1 MTTDFTPWPEA
12 LTAQYRQLGYWQDK
26 TLLDY
31 LQQSAERTPN
41 ALALVGDNQ
50 QWRYQA
56 MLERIEQLAA
66 GFTELGL
73 GCGDNVVLQLG
84 NVAEFYLCFFALLRQ
99 GIRPI
104 LALPAHRLAEIR
116 YFVSTAKPKL
126 TSLMALSDHLTIK
139 LWRKSCLLA
148 AQHYRL

>member
-12 LTAQYRQLGYWQDK
+12 LAAQYRQLGYWQDK

-84 NVAEFYLCFFALLRQ
+84 NVAEFYLCVFRFAAPRHTTDSGAPRSPFSGNSLFLSAQ
-99 GIRPI
+99 PSQS
-104 LALPAHRLAEIR
+104 LPH
-116 YFVSTAKPKL
+116 
-126 TSLMALSDHLTIK
+126 
-139 LWRKSCLLA
+139 
-148 AQHYRL
+148 

>member
-12 LTAQYRQLGYWQDK
+12 LAAQYRQLGYWQDK

-56 MLERIEQLAA
+56 MLERIQQLAA
-66 GFTELGL
+66 DLPNLG
-73 GCGDNVVLQLG
+73 
-84 NVAEFYLCFFALLRQ
+84 
-99 GIRPI
+99 
-104 LALPAHRLAEIR
+104 
-116 YFVSTAKPKL
+116 
-126 TSLMALSDHLTIK
+126 
-139 LWRKSCLLA
+139 
-148 AQHYRL
+148 

>member
-1 MTTDFTPWPEA
+1 M
-12 LTAQYRQLGYWQDK
+12 
-26 TLLDY
+26 LDY

-41 ALALVGDNQ
+41 ALALVDDNQ

-84 NVAEFYLCFFALLRQ
+84 NVAEFYLCFSLCC
-99 GIRPI
+99 
-104 LALPAHRLAEIR
+104 
-116 YFVSTAKPKL
+116 AKAYDRFWRSPL
-126 TSLMALSDHLTIK
+126 TV
-139 LWRKSCLLA
+139 
-148 AQHYRL
+148 